1 MDRPRVVVAVL
12 ALVVLG
18 ASLAPIPGNV
28 STASTGAVGADK
40 LLHAVAYAGL
50 TFAVAT
56 AVDTRNPRRLAGV
69 VLAVTAFGAGVELVQ
84 PFVGRTASL
93 LDALANLAGSLAGAL
108 LWTVS
113 RSR

>member
-1 MDRPRVVVAVL
+1 VDRAGVVVAVL

-18 ASLAPIPGNV
+18 ASLAPVPGTV
-28 STASTGAVGADK
+28 STASTGTVGADK

-56 AVDTRNPRRLAGV
+56 AVDTRSPGRLAGV
-69 VLAVTAFGAGVELVQ
+69 VLAVTAFGVAVELVQ

-93 LDALANLAGSLAGAL
+93 LDALADLAGSLAGAL
-108 LWTVS
+108 SWAVS

>member
-18 ASLAPIPGNV
+18 ASLAPIPGSV
-28 STASTGAVGADK
+28 STASGGAVGADK
-40 LLHAVAYAGL
+40 LLHAVGYAGL

-56 AVDTRNPRRLAGV
+56 AVSTRNPRRLAGV

-93 LDALANLAGSLAGAL
+93 WDALANLVGSLAGAL
-108 LWTVS
+108 LWTVN